1 MKSERKYGQAS
12 RWIST
17 GGLSALPRVHLQPI
31 DLVLSQVPSGGLK
44 PRGCLILRRVSHLD
58 AFSGYP
64 FRTWLPSAYRWH
76 DNWHTRG
83 SSIPV
88 LSY

>member
-1 MKSERKYGQAS
+1 MKVFDFAAPNVY
-12 RWIST
+12 
-17 GGLSALPRVHLQPI
+17 LQPI
-31 DLVLSQVPSGGLK
+31 NLVLSQVPSGGLN
-44 PRGCLILRRVSHLD
+44 PQGCLILRWVSHLD

-64 FRTWLPSAYRWH
+64 FRTWLPSAYPWQ
-76 DNWHTRG
+76 DNWYTRG